1 MLTDLT
7 AAKID
12 HGLAALRAAQL
23 LGEQGHGDDGEL
35 VPEPGEVSGRYLAAC
50 CGVSLRTIQLL
61 EKRVRDKFAAALIS
75 EGIAPNATAKI
86 LDYLSPSNNSDQ
98 PQS

>member
-23 LGEQGHGDDGEL
+23 LGEHGHGDDGEL

-50 CGVSLRTIQLL
+50 CGVSLRTIQLF
-61 EKRVRDKFAAALIS
+61 EQRARQKFIAALQREGLTPNAAALI
-75 EGIAPNATAKI
+75 
-86 LDYLSPSNNSDQ
+86 LDHLDPSNNSDQ